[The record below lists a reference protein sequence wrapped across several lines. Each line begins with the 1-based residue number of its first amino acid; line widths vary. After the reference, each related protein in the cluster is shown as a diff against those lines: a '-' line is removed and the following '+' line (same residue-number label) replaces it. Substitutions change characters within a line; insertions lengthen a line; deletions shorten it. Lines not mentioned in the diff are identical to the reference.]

1 MSSVLPKSIDYRE
14 LPNSLSSN
22 ISSTTQILNPV
33 NSKSTYSSN
42 DIINFDFNSGNRG
55 FIDPKSIYISYKVA
69 CTCGG
74 ASGDI
79 FGVPVYAPFLRLD
92 TIING
97 QTIESVNQ
105 YNQVCYMYVNCNT
118 DVAGKAGVQFAYGY
132 NGGTAALNAV
142 ANNTVNTDI
151 LLSPWDGRYVAIN
164 ANDNYS
170 VSAPIICN
178 ILTGCE
184 KLIPSFLLPSIRMAF
199 TIDQLANF
207 TNSAAVGIT
216 AFTISNIQ
224 ITYQLIDFG
233 EEVQNMISS
242 MPKFFIKST
251 GWNNSCVSIP
261 LGTSGSQSIVY
272 NQRFASIRFVTILP
286 CGTNTTN
293 LNFDFIDIT
302 NGGSY
307 QISIGGHI
315 FPAIG
320 LNATNNKAAILQE
333 LRKCMGNLYNEA
345 NAMSINTIEF
355 SYTDAACVTSLS
367 QPGKF
372 IVGID
377 CCKLG
382 CGSSY
387 NLLNGTSSQNSPI
400 NVLLNLTAATLAAR
414 NLNLVIC
421 YDALLEI
428 DPQTRMLS
436 AKI

>member
-1 MSSVLPKSIDYRE
+1 MSSILPKSIDYRE
-14 LPNSLSSN
+14 LPNSLSSD
-22 ISSTTQILNPV
+22 IYSTTQILNPV
-33 NSKSTYSSN
+33 NSKATYTSN

-55 FIDPKSIYISYKVA
+55 FIDPKSIYISYKVSTTA
-69 CTCGG
+69 GG

-79 FGVPVYAPFLRLD
+79 FGVPVYAPFLRVD

-105 YNQVCYMYVNCNT
+105 YNQVCQMFVNCNT
-118 DVAGKAGVQFAYGY
+118 DIAGKAGVQYAYGY
-132 NGGTAALNAV
+132 NGTEDS
-142 ANNTVNTDI
+142 TVM
-151 LLSPWDGRYVAIN
+151 SSWDGRTVAIG
-164 ANDNYS
+164 ATDNYA

-184 KLIPSFLLPSIRMAF
+184 KLIPSFLLPSIRLAF

-216 AFTISNIQ
+216 VFTISNIQ

-233 EEVQNMISS
+233 EEVQRHIAN

-251 GWNNSCVSIP
+251 GWNNSCVSISN
-261 LGTSGSQSIVY
+261 GTSGSQSIVF
-272 NQRFASIRFVTILP
+272 NQRFASIRYVTILP
-286 CGTNTTN
+286 CGTDTTN
-293 LNFDFIDIT
+293 GNFDFIDIT
-302 NGGSY
+302 NGGTY
-307 QISIGGHI
+307 QISIGGHV
-315 FPAIG
+315 FPQLA
-320 LNATNNKAAILQE
+320 LNATNNKAAIIQE
-333 LRKCMGNLYNEA
+333 LRRCQGELYDEA
-345 NAMSINTIEF
+345 NAMSINTVEF
-355 SYTDAACVTSLS
+355 SYTDGSCGTSVS

-382 CGSSY
+382 SGSTS

-400 NVLLNLTAATLAAR
+400 NVLLNLTAATQAAR

-421 YDALLEI
+421 HDALLEI
-428 DPQTRMLS
+428 DPETRMLS
-436 AKI
+436 TKI